1 MYIWTPEGYP
11 DLRVGWPDEEY
22 KWGRDAY
29 ADYVV
34 DTEGELVPF
43 NTYEEWLADKH
54 AKNPDRGDLG
64 FCPTECAT
72 CGALPGERY
81 AVTAYPL
88 HTLDDYVPLRVCD
101 SCVHYIVYGE
111 QLD

>member
-43 NTYEEWLADKH
+43 STYEEWLADKH
-54 AKNPDRGDLG
+54 AKNPDREELG
-64 FCPTECAT
+64 FFPTECAT
-72 CGALPGERY
+72 CGEKPGERY

-101 SCVHYIVYGE
+101 SCAYYIVYGE
-111 QLD
+111 PLD

>member
-1 MYIWTPEGYP
+1 VELWTPEGYP
-11 DLRVGWPDEEY
+11 YLLVGWPDEEY
-22 KWGRDAY
+22 GWDRDAY

-43 NTYEEWLADKH
+43 STYEEWLADKH
-54 AKNPDRGDLG
+54 AKNPDREELG

-72 CGALPGERY
+72 CGEKHGERY

-101 SCVHYIVYGE
+101 SCVHYIVCGE
-111 QLD
+111 PLD